1 MQNHT
6 ILNKIVDVKTRE
18 VEISKQS
25 MPKSELEAM
34 SLNMDQ
40 PLNFS
45 GALMGDQ
52 IRLIAE
58 IKKASPSKGIL
69 VDKFNPTYFAE
80 IYARNGSA
88 AISVLTDNHFQGS
101 LQNLADV
108 KKAVSNFRI
117 PVLRKDFIFDPYQ
130 VYETR
135 AFGAD
140 AFLLIVAILEE
151 SQLKELLA
159 LGKKLWMQAL
169 VEIHNQTELD
179 IAISA
184 GAEIIGINNRDLHT
198 FKTNFEVTEKHAP
211 LIPQGKIIVSESG
224 IMDRSD
230 MLKLQGLGV
239 NAALVGES
247 LVTSHDP
254 KSKILELLGTISP
267 LSGKRSA

>member
-1 MQNHT
+1 MKNNT
-6 ILNKIVDVKTRE
+6 ILNKIVELKTRE
-18 VEISKQS
+18 VENSKQS
-25 MPKSELEAM
+25 TPISELEAM
-34 SLNMDQ
+34 ASQIDQ

-45 GALMGDQ
+45 GALTGDQ

-69 VDKFNPTYFAE
+69 VDKFNPLYFAD

-88 AISVLTDNHFQGS
+88 AISVLTDSHFQGS
-101 LQNLADV
+101 LQTLKDV

-151 SQLKELLA
+151 KQLRELLT
-159 LGKKLWMQAL
+159 LGKRLWMQAL

-179 IAISA
+179 TALSA

-198 FKTNFEVTEKHAP
+198 FKTNFQVTEKHVP
-211 LIPQGKIIVSESG
+211 HIPRGKIIVSESG
-224 IMDRSD
+224 IRNRSD
-230 MLKLQGLGV
+230 MLKLHSLGV

-247 LVTSHDP
+247 LLTSHDP